1 MRTILNVTVRVTL
14 DAFSPTY
21 VIVVYYV
28 NYVYKMFDYIFCSE
42 VACESMCLCANIRT
56 SVRVSMHVRVY
67 VSAFSFFFFLVT
79 QAHACMLK
87 YLTDS
92 QKCSFFL
99 KLPISPCLV
108 LFSRNVLF
116 VSFSDSLLS

>member
-1 MRTILNVTVRVTL
+1 MTL

-56 SVRVSMHVRVY
+56 CVRVSMHVRVY
-67 VSAFSFFFFLVT
+67 VSACSFFFSRDTSTGLHNEIFYLVHKNALFLQT
-79 QAHACMLK
+79 A
-87 YLTDS
+87 
-92 QKCSFFL
+92 
-99 KLPISPCLV
+99 
-108 LFSRNVLF
+108 N
-116 VSFSDSLLS
+116 